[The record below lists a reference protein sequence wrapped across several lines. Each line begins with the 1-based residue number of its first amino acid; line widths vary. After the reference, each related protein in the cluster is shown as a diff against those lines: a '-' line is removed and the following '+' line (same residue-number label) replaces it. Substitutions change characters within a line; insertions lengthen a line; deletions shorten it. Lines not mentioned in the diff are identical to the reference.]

1 MSFNFRQIHRKIA
14 PILFLPLFASALT
27 GIFYRIGRSWFGI
40 PNQLAD
46 FAMMIH
52 LGGYLGPLVPVYVL
66 LIGLGLLGLIVTGLS
81 MTNLFGARS
90 SKAAKVGVDAL
101 RLAVRHRKLHHIL
114 APIFFLPLAV
124 SAVTGIIFLLGK
136 DFFGMSGEVAGI
148 FLQIHQG
155 TYLGPILRPFY
166 VLLIGLG
173 LIGLLVT
180 GINMTSIFRQR
191 RV

>member
-52 LGGYLGPLVPVYVL
+52 VGGYLGPLVPVYVL

-81 MTNLFGARS
+81 MTNLFGDRPP
-90 SKAAKVGVDAL
+90 KAAKVGD
-101 RLAVRHRKLHHIL
+101 RKLHSIL

-180 GINMTSIFRQR
+180 GINMTSIFRKR